1 MIEIH
6 ITKSCTSVELLLDF
20 EFDVCLGVVVVKAS
34 DLELE
39 GSADEFVDAGPDFD
53 VDVTPKDV
61 VKASELELDVAADEA
76 VEESSDF
83 DVVVT

>member
-1 MIEIH
+1 M
-6 ITKSCTSVELLLDF
+6 
-20 EFDVCLGVVVVKAS
+20 
-34 DLELE
+34 
-39 GSADEFVDAGPDFD
+39 GSDFD